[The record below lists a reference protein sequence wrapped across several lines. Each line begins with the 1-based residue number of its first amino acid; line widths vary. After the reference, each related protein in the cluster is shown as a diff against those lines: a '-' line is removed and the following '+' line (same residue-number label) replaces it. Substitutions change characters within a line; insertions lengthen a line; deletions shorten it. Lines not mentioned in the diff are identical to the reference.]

1 MWQLAVDLGAA
12 ETVATLA
19 RDGAP
24 AQIMDI
30 EGTPA
35 MPSGVYAEPDGRLL
49 VGLDAQRRAEHDPS
63 RYERYPVLRIPETNL
78 LLGGRVVPVV
88 DALAA
93 VLGRVAGEVRQRLG
107 AEANQILLSTPAYWS
122 ALETQVLQQAA
133 TAVWGYGAAQL
144 VPGAHAAG
152 AYYAVQSAMPLG
164 YPFAVYDLGAGGL
177 SCAVLVAAP
186 EAVRVLAMAGAAGVG
201 GVAADAAVIEYLG
214 RQVSGRDPAAWQ
226 ATVRPS
232 DLAGRRAGLALQ
244 RTAQQAREQLS
255 TLTQVSLELLP
266 PFGPVPLTRGEL
278 QGVLGGQLEL
288 TVGVLHGALAEAR
301 LVPGQLAGVFLL
313 GGLARMPMVS
323 ELIGSRFRLLGG
335 PFGEYQDAAVPFG
348 APLTVLAPPSEV
360 SAPAP
365 AAAVLPV
372 PTWQPHTADDLALPV
387 GQPVPHAAA
396 SRGSKTAL
404 AVAAGVA
411 VLVVLL
417 VAGVA
422 VVALNAGSAKTE
434 TIAAPTTE
442 SGTTEPATPAPSRSR
457 RSAPTTVPPRST
469 APRTPTSV
477 VPPPPVVTGWQT
489 VAVPSRGA
497 AYDVPPEWRV
507 ASQDTIGGFEPKSG
521 APVVGKGYATF
532 GDKFCD
538 KYDAKAVTAVTNS
551 TDPDPAAGALELATK
566 WATVAFSNDATG
578 TVPPLQIGLPQAV
591 QTTSGATGTLVQVS
605 APVDKKQAC
614 SVPAA
619 SMYALTL
626 PSSASGSVALM
637 IYVARGVPDE
647 VSAPVIQQIVGSVRP
662 L

>member
-1 MWQLAVDLGAA
+1 MWQLAVDLGTAG
-12 ETVATLA
+12 TVATLA

-24 AQIMDI
+24 AQVMEI

-63 RYERYPVLRIPETNL
+63 RYERYPVLRVPETNL
-78 LLGGRVVPVV
+78 LLGGRVVRVA

-93 VLGRVAGEVRQRLG
+93 LLGRVAGEVRQRLG
-107 AEANQILLSTPAYWS
+107 AEADQILLSTPAYWS
-122 ALETQVLQQAA
+122 ALDTQVLQQAA

-152 AYYAVQSAMPLG
+152 AYCAVQSAVPLG

-177 SCAVLVAAP
+177 SCAVLAATP

-201 GVAADAAVIEYLG
+201 GVAADAVLIEHLG

-226 ATVRPS
+226 GMVRPS

-244 RTAQQAREQLS
+244 RTVQRAREQLS
-255 TLTQVSLELLP
+255 TLAQVPVELP
-266 PFGPVPLTRGEL
+266 APFGPVPLTREEL
-278 QGVLGGQLEL
+278 QGVAGGQLEH
-288 TVGVLHGALAEAR
+288 TVGVLHGALADAR
-301 LVPGQLAGVFLL
+301 LVPAQLAGVFLL
-313 GGLARMPMVS
+313 GGMARMPMVA
-323 ELIGSRFRLLGG
+323 ELIGSRFRLLGQ
-335 PFGEYQDAAVPFG
+335 YQDAAVPLG

-360 SAPAP
+360 SAPVP

-372 PTWQPHTADDLALPV
+372 PTWQPRADGDLALPV
-387 GQPVPHAAA
+387 GEPVPPAAD
-396 SRGSKTAL
+396 RKGSQPAL

-411 VLVVLL
+411 VLVALL
-417 VAGVA
+417 VAGIA
-422 VVALNAGSAKTE
+422 VVALPTGSAGTD

-442 SGTTEPATPAPSRSR
+442 AATPAPSRSR
-457 RSAPTTVPPRST
+457 RTAPTTTSPGSA

-477 VPPPPVVTGWQT
+477 IPLPPVVTGWQT

-497 AYDVPPEWRV
+497 AYDVPPGWRV

-532 GDKFCD
+532 GEKFCD
-538 KYDAKAVTAVTNS
+538 KYDAKAVTAMTNS
-551 TDPDPAAGALELATK
+551 KQADPAAGALELATK

-626 PSSASGSVALM
+626 PGSASGSVALM
-637 IYVARGVPDE
+637 VYVARDVPDE
-647 VSAPVIQQIVGSVRP
+647 VSAAVIQQIVRSVRP